1 VFALLLS
8 CTPVTAPPPA
18 TVSSATATVTQA
30 PPTPTR
36 RPTDL
41 TIVAAGALSGDHALV
56 LEQSQQSGGTATA
69 MRFWDV
75 PLDGG
80 APKQLLS
87 YNQGERSLTE
97 WDRFDFALRLSPDGR
112 QLALADPVDT
122 AGTGILVVDL
132 VAGTTR
138 LIRTDGGAD
147 QPAWSPDGTRIA
159 YRGFV
164 VTGPLT
170 KESGIWVVD
179 AAGGASRQVWASS
192 RAAGGGAT
200 TINGWTENGATIA
213 FSQDGVGVDGVDLVT
228 GQVTPIVGAAH
239 GVAWRAKRPSV
250 VTVVDDPLA
259 APSPSGPRGAPS
271 SIGQPGHVEVRE
283 TTFASSRVVY
293 RHGDVGTLL
302 WDPRWNP
309 KTDEILFRWV
319 CGAGARERD
328 ELVIVDAVRGSSRV
342 LPTAGCVYAAAWSGD
357 GTKILYAAALDAL
370 RVRNADGSG
379 DRELF
384 RPSLLPPGAFQHVV
398 TGVIAFAPR

>member
-1 VFALLLS
+1 VPSPSPTAS
-8 CTPVTAPPPA
+8 ATPIVPPSSTASPPPRTDI
-18 TVSSATATVTQA
+18 TVV
-30 PPTPTR
+30 P
-36 RPTDL
+36 
-41 TIVAAGALSGDHALV
+41 AGALSGDHALV
-56 LEQSQQSGGTATA
+56 LEQSQPPGGTATA

-80 APKQLLS
+80 APTQLLS
-87 YNQGERSLTE
+87 YNQGDRSLTE
-97 WDRFDFALRLSPDGR
+97 GDRFDFSLRLSPDGR

-138 LIRTDGGAD
+138 LIRTNGGAD
-147 QPAWSPDGTRIA
+147 QPAWSPDGKRIA

-179 AAGGASRQVWASS
+179 AAGGASRQVWASA
-192 RAAGGGAT
+192 RAAGAGVT
-200 TINGWTENGATIA
+200 TINGWTEDGATIA
-213 FSQDGVGVDGVDLVT
+213 FSQDGAGVDGVDLVT

-271 SIGQPGHVEVRE
+271 SIGHPGHVEVRE
-283 TTFASSRVVY
+283 TTFAPSRIVY

-309 KTDEILFRWV
+309 RTDEILFRWV

-342 LPTAGCVYAAAWSGD
+342 LPTAACVYAAAWSGD
-357 GTKILYAAALDAL
+357 GTKILYTAFLEAL
-370 RVRNADGSG
+370 RVRSADGSG

-384 RPSLLPPGAFQHVV
+384 RPSLPPGAFQHFV